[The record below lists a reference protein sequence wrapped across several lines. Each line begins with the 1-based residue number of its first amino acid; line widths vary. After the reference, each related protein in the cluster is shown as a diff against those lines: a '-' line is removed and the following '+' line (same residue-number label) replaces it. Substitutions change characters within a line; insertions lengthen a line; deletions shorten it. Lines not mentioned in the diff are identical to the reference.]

1 LDATPPRIHIPANSH
16 SLHPFPPSMFYR
28 TLVILFLSL
37 VAALAE
43 EPPVPL
49 ADFAGVYPTNS
60 TVVSLGLLQSLAPGA
75 KIIEAK
81 EGDIVVFLCDWPDVT
96 VKIRVDP
103 KWDQPYQIKEMK
115 RWITMLARDQKD
127 NPIIKDLVTK
137 LESTKN
143 CFGCAVLPKFDPGD
157 KAVSLLL
164 ALTSTSNGL
173 IYAHHTF
180 YDANG
185 NRILGTEGDPAR
197 MQYTKD

>member
-1 LDATPPRIHIPANSH
+1 
-16 SLHPFPPSMFYR
+16 MFYR

-37 VAALAE
+37 AVAYSEKPAA
-43 EPPVPL
+43 PL
-49 ADFAGVYPTNS
+49 PDYAGIYPTNS
-60 TVVSLGLLQSLAPGA
+60 TVISLGLLQSLAPGA

-103 KWDQPYQIKEMK
+103 HWDQAYQIKEMK
-115 RWITMLARDQKD
+115 RWITSISREQKD
-127 NPIIKDLVTK
+127 NPIVKDLMTK

-143 CFGCAVLPKFDPGD
+143 CFGCAVLPRFDPDD

-164 ALTSTSNGL
+164 ALTSTGDGL
-173 IYAHHTF
+173 IYSHHTF
-180 YDANG
+180 YNAEG

-197 MQYTKD
+197 MQYTK